1 MPEKSV
7 YDTRFFVEYFYSGD
21 ANFLRRLKKDL
32 KAVRERMVSALTVH
46 EIHRINLEKE
56 GREVA
61 TLRSET
67 ICRDFNVV
75 DVDYETAVISAEL
88 RSRHRM
94 PMADSVIAATAQIHG
109 CSLVSDDPHFQGIKN
124 LKTKWLA
131 TC

>member
-21 ANFLRRLKKDL
+21 VGFLRRLKRDL

-46 EIHRINLEKE
+46 EIHRINLERE

-124 LKTKWLA
+124 LKTRWLA
-131 TC
+131 TH

>member
-21 ANFLRRLKKDL
+21 ADFLKRLKEDL
-32 KAVRERMVSALTVH
+32 RVVRERMVSALTMH
-46 EIHRINLEKE
+46 EMHRVNLEKE
-56 GREVA
+56 DREVA

-67 ICRDFNVV
+67 IRRDFNVA
-75 DVDYETAVISAEL
+75 DVDYETAIRSAEM

-109 CSLVSDDPHFQGIKN
+109 CSLVSDDPHFQGIEN
-124 LKTKWLA
+124 LKTRWFA
-131 TC
+131 TR

>member
-21 ANFLRRLKKDL
+21 ADFLRRLKEDL
-32 KAVRERMVSALTVH
+32 KAVRERMVSTLTVH
-46 EIHRINLEKE
+46 EIHSINLEKE

-124 LKTKWLA
+124 LKTRWCA
-131 TC
+131 TR